1 VRNKSLTSISLLI
14 LFATFTS
21 TVYPFPKD
29 TLCVLGISSGDHLAY
44 SPNGRILAMTDRE
57 MVFLL
62 DAQTFIQL
70 GVLMDE
76 ADRPDDNVESIAFS
90 PDGLTLVSGHDD
102 GMMTVWDVRQ
112 MRKTLSF
119 RAHEADRTRGS
130 SGTVSSLA
138 YHPGGDALA
147 SAGDDGIIKLWDAST
162 WKELTALNGHAD
174 GVSSIAFDLGGKF
187 LASGGYDGIVRIWDV
202 AMNLSIEAGPVLH
215 TQGYIQSLV
224 ISVSDR
230 LTVAFTSVDRRTE
243 GRSVKLWTVKSGS
256 EPAELQADGTIL
268 GPIFEPDGE
277 TVVTAG
283 DRVRF
288 WDVGSGEMIQ
298 TLSRHSE
305 SDVIALHPDGRTLAS
320 VKQSQPLR
328 VWDVVT
334 EELKY
339 ELPAAEKSILLDFR
353 FDDDGEHIV
362 CAMRRIS
369 PRNQINIQRWRIGN
383 GTNISSD
390 ILGGIPPSGFINAGF
405 FSPDGDQFMG
415 SLEGKLYR
423 WSLPEVEFLTP
434 FDIPGGPI
442 THSFDG
448 TIAIGDS
455 QGEIHLFNSDTGT
468 RKGMLH
474 GHSSSIQSLAF
485 GSDGWFLASGD
496 SDGIIVLWD
505 VTMGDQVAKWSAHE
519 KWFTDPRDSG
529 VLSLAFDSH
538 SHLLASGGGSGDNTV
553 KLWDVADGGELLE
566 TLVGHET
573 LVESLDFS
581 LDGEY
586 LASSGQTSDWSDSV
600 ILWDVESGEPL
611 WTIGYGTDMLR
622 FDPAGKQIAMRL
634 GSYILVWK
642 PERLIGKDSV
652 AAVSTGVQPVIW
664 GRLRRD
670 FTSFG
675 FMLLPNY
682 PNPSNPET
690 WIPYQLGEDAN
701 VTIRIHNAAGQLVKT
716 LDFGHRPVGF
726 YTTMDKAAYWD
737 GTNEHGEKVT
747 SGVYYYSIY
756 AGDFS
761 DVRKLVLVE

>member
-1 VRNKSLTSISLLI
+1 
-14 LFATFTS
+14 
-21 TVYPFPKD
+21 
-29 TLCVLGISSGDHLAY
+29 
-44 SPNGRILAMTDRE
+44 MTDRE
-57 MVFLL
+57 MIFLL

-119 RAHEADRTRGS
+119 RAHEADWTKGS
-130 SGTVSSLA
+130 SGKVSSLA
-138 YHPGGDALA
+138 YHPGGEALA
-147 SAGDDGIIKLWDAST
+147 SAGDDGIIKLWDANT
-162 WKELTALNGHAD
+162 WKELMALNGHAD
-174 GVSSIAFDLGGKF
+174 GVSSIAFDFGGKF

-243 GRSVKLWTVKSGS
+243 GRSVKLWTVTSGA
-256 EPAELQADGTIL
+256 EPVELQADGTIL
-268 GPIFEPDGE
+268 EPVFEPDGE

-320 VKQSQPLR
+320 VNQFQPLR

-339 ELPAAEKSILLDFR
+339 ELPATEKSILLDFR
-353 FDDDGEHIV
+353 FDDNGDHIV

-369 PRNQINIQRWRIGN
+369 PQNQINIQGWRIGN
-383 GTNISSD
+383 GANISSD
-390 ILGGIPPSGFINAGF
+390 ILSGIPPRGSIKAGF
-405 FSPDGDQFMG
+405 FSTDGNQFIG
-415 SLEGKLYR
+415 SSGEELYR
-423 WSLPEVEFLTP
+423 WDLLEVEFLTR
-434 FDIPGGPI
+434 FDIPDGPI
-442 THSFDG
+442 THSVDG
-448 TIAIGDS
+448 TIAVGDS
-455 QGEIHLFNSDTGT
+455 QGEIHLFDSDTGT
-468 RKGMLH
+468 EKGMFH
-474 GHSSSIQSLAF
+474 GHSSRIQSLAF
-485 GSDGWFLASGD
+485 SSDGWFLASGD

-505 VTMGDQVAKWSAHE
+505 VAMGEQATRWDAHE
-519 KWFTDPRDSG
+519 KWFTNPKKSG
-529 VLSLAFDSH
+529 VLSLAFDPH
-538 SHLLASGGGSGDNTV
+538 SRLLASGGGSGDHTV
-553 KLWDVADGGELLE
+553 KIWDVADGGELLE

-573 LVESLDFS
+573 MVESLDFS

-586 LASSGQTSDWSDSV
+586 LASGGETSDWSDSV

-622 FDPAGKQIAMRL
+622 FDPASKQIAMRL

-652 AAVSTGVQPVIW
+652 AAVSTGVQPMTW

-670 FTSFG
+670 LTSFG

-682 PNPSNPET
+682 PNPTNPET

-726 YTTMDKAAYWD
+726 YTTKDKAAYWD
-737 GTNEHGEKVT
+737 GRNEHGEKVS
-747 SGVYYYSIY
+747 SGVYYYSIH

>member
-1 VRNKSLTSISLLI
+1 
-14 LFATFTS
+14 
-21 TVYPFPKD
+21 
-29 TLCVLGISSGDHLAY
+29 
-44 SPNGRILAMTDRE
+44 MTDRE

-119 RAHEADRTRGS
+119 RAHEADWTKGS
-130 SGTVSSLA
+130 SGKVSSLA
-138 YHPGGDALA
+138 YHPGGEALA
-147 SAGDDGIIKLWDAST
+147 SAGDDGIIKLWDANT

-174 GVSSIAFDLGGKF
+174 GVSSIAFDFWGKF

-215 TQGYIQSLV
+215 TQGYIQSLA
-224 ISVSDR
+224 ISVSDK

-243 GRSVKLWTVKSGS
+243 GRSVKLWTVTSGA
-256 EPAELQADGTIL
+256 EPVELQADGTIL
-268 GPIFEPDGE
+268 EPVFEPDGE

-320 VKQSQPLR
+320 VNQFQPLR

-339 ELPAAEKSILLDFR
+339 ELPEEEAILLDFR
-353 FDDDGEHIV
+353 FDDDGEYIV
-362 CAMRRIS
+362 CAMQQIS
-369 PRNQINIQRWRIGN
+369 PRNQINIQGWGIGN
-383 GTNISSD
+383 GTDISSD
-390 ILGGIPPSGFINAGF
+390 ILSGIPPRGSIKAGF
-405 FSPDGDQFMG
+405 FSTDGNQFIG
-415 SLEGKLYR
+415 SSGEELYR
-423 WSLPEVEFLTP
+423 WDLLEVEFLTQ
-434 FDIPGGPI
+434 FDIPDGPI
-442 THSFDG
+442 THSVDG
-448 TIAIGDS
+448 TIAVGDS
-455 QGEIHLFNSDTGT
+455 QGEIHLFGSDTGT
-468 RKGMLH
+468 EKGMFH
-474 GHSSSIQSLAF
+474 GHSSRIQSLAF
-485 GSDGWFLASGD
+485 SSDGWFLASGD

-505 VTMGDQVAKWSAHE
+505 VAMGEQVARWDAHE
-519 KWFTDPRDSG
+519 KWFTNPKNSG
-529 VLSLAFDSH
+529 VLSLAFDPH
-538 SHLLASGGGSGDNTV
+538 SRLLASGGGSGDHTV
-553 KLWDVADGGELLE
+553 KIWDVADGGELLE
-566 TLVGHET
+566 TLAGHET
-573 LVESLDFS
+573 MVESLDFS
-581 LDGEY
+581 FDGEY
-586 LASSGQTSDWSDSV
+586 LASGGETSDWSDSV
-600 ILWDVESGEPL
+600 ILWDVESGESL

-622 FDPAGKQIAMRL
+622 FDPASKHIAMRL

-652 AAVSTGVQPVIW
+652 AAVSTGIQPMTW

-670 FTSFG
+670 LTSFG

-682 PNPSNPET
+682 PNPTNPET

-701 VTIRIHNAAGQLVKT
+701 VTIRIHNVAGQLVRT

-726 YTTMDKAAYWD
+726 YTTKGKAAYWD
-737 GTNEHGEKVT
+737 GRNEHGEKVA
-747 SGVYYYSIY
+747 SGVYYYSIH